1 MVVGTNKNGK
11 ILKYDTF
18 CELNILMN
26 KPLKPTFVKFTSFEI
41 NTGDQHFGKTMKNWK
56 PTFCE
61 FYTF

>member
-1 MVVGTNKNGK
+1 
-11 ILKYDTF
+11 
-18 CELNILMN
+18 MN

-41 NTGDQHFGKTMKNWK
+41 NTGDQHFGKTMKNLK